1 MRPEVGSSRPAI
13 MRKVV
18 VLPQPDGPSRQ
29 KKAPSGM
36 VKLDSLT
43 ATNSPKAFFRFSTRI
58 SAIGLLHV
66 LYHPHP
72 EARAQYPSARHGRPR
87 GGHPVHPRKN
97 RMTASLDGR
106 VKAGHDG

>member
-1 MRPEVGSSRPAI
+1 MRPDVGSSRPAI

-43 ATNSPKAFFRFSTRI
+43 ATNSPKAFFSFSTRI
-58 SAIGLLHV
+58 SAIGLFRKFRHDDKHQRAYEHGGEGIAVERERQRLQQHE
-66 LYHPHP
+66 H
-72 EARAQYPSARHGRPR
+72 ARRDD
-87 GGHPVHPRKN
+87 
-97 RMTASLDGR
+97 DGR
-106 VKAGHDG
+106 